1 MALLAVICSCNFTES
16 KICENCIK
24 NNDKYIMSEL
34 DKLLH
39 NNIHSNNKVETI
51 TKIYEYILTIPEF
64 MRRIFERR

>member
-1 MALLAVICSCNFTES
+1 MVLLEAVICSCNFTES

-24 NNDKYIMSEL
+24 NSEL

-64 MRRIFERR
+64 MKRIFERR